1 MAGEGGRA
9 YEQALYTKM
18 NRAGVVPEGFTP
30 AGSASNAPDMVFLA
44 NHGQPYPLELKNDSS
59 LLDFGQS
66 VIEYSGSSWRLSGT
80 NTVMVELL
88 RGLGVETI
96 ANEKWGV
103 PHKRTRQSV
112 TVDQAIEDVQNFGDE
127 YFSVDVDNVISYYNN
142 KTWRGRGTFYIQIQ
156 GRGLYYM
163 GSNPANI
170 PGIPEL
176 SGTYK
181 VRLRRKPGGT
191 STKNHALPGHE
202 HLYPIGYTVPG
213 TDAGIPFNKN
223 TGLPGAYNFTTA
235 FQAETLPGASNIDL
249 DNILDWL

>member
-9 YEQALYTKM
+9 YEQDLYTKM
-18 NRAGVVPEGFTP
+18 NQAGVVPEGFTP
-30 AGSASNAPDMVFLA
+30 AGSASNAADMQFYA
-44 NHGQPYPLELKNDSS
+44 KNEPWNLELKNAST

-80 NTVMVELL
+80 NPVMVELL

-127 YFSVDVDNVISYYNN
+127 YFSVDVDNVISYYNSKN
-142 KTWRGRGTFYIQIQ
+142 TYYIQIE

-163 GSNPANI
+163 GSKAGVANPAGI
-170 PGIPEL
+170 PEIPEL

-181 VRLRRKPGGT
+181 VRLRRKSLDT
-191 STKNHALPGHE
+191 STLRNDLPGTP
-202 HLYPIGYTVPG
+202 YKKGYVVRG
-213 TDAGIPFNKN
+213 TKAGIPFDKK
-223 TGLPGAYNFTTA
+223 TELPGAYNFTTA
-235 FQAETLPGASNIDL
+235 FQADTLPAKSPINL

>member
-1 MAGEGGRA
+1 MAGEGGRR
-9 YEQALYTKM
+9 YEQALYRKM
-18 NRAGVVPEGFTP
+18 NRAGVVPEDFTP
-30 AGSASNAPDMVFLA
+30 AGSDSAAPDMKFYAKNELW
-44 NHGQPYPLELKNDSS
+44 NLELKNASS

-88 RGLGVETI
+88 RGLGVEKI

-112 TVDQAIEDVQNFGDE
+112 TVQEAIEDVQNFRDK
-127 YFSVDVDNVISYYNN
+127 YVKNISVNNVIRYYNSKN
-142 KTWRGRGTFYIQIQ
+142 TYYIQIE

-163 GSNPANI
+163 GSNPADI
-170 PGIPEL
+170 PEIPEL
-176 SGTYK
+176 SGSYK
-181 VRLRRKPGGT
+181 VRLRRKPAGT
-191 STKNHALPGHE
+191 STLSNDLPGTP
-202 HLYPIGYTVPG
+202 YTRGYKVPG

-235 FQAETLPGASNIDL
+235 FQADTLPTASPINL
-249 DNILDWL
+249 DNILDW

>member
-1 MAGEGGRA
+1 MAGEGGRR
-9 YEQALYTKM
+9 YEQVLYRKM
-18 NRAGVVPEGFTP
+18 NRAGVVPEDFTP
-30 AGSASNAPDMVFLA
+30 AGSDSAAPDMKFYA
-44 NHGQPYPLELKNDSS
+44 KNEIWNLELKNASS

-80 NTVMVELL
+80 NTVMVGLL

-96 ANEKWGV
+96 VNENWGE

-112 TVDQAIEDVQNFGDE
+112 TVQEAIEDVQNFGDE
-127 YFSVDVDNVISYYNN
+127 YFSVDVNNVIRYYNSKN
-142 KTWRGRGTFYIQIQ
+142 TFYIQIE

-163 GSNPANI
+163 GSNPAGI
-170 PGIPEL
+170 PAIPEL
-176 SGTYK
+176 SGSYK
-181 VRLRRKPGGT
+181 VRLRRKPADT
-191 STKNHALPGHE
+191 STLSNDLPGTP
-202 HLYPIGYTVPG
+202 YTRGYKVPG

-235 FQAETLPGASNIDL
+235 FQADTLPTASPINL